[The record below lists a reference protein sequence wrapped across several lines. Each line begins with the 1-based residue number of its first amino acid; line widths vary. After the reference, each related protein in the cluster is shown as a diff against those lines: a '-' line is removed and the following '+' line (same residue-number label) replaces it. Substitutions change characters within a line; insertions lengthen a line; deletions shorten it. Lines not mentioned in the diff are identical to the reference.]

1 MRYDLSFSGQLAA
14 ALTPELILIGGAMIL
29 LLVAV
34 WRTESAQHDRF
45 VGGLSLA
52 LVGVTM
58 AAVIWMLA
66 RGATATPGLIAVDR
80 FRWMVDLLVLLATA
94 VTIALS
100 MDDNRR
106 EGIALGE
113 GYVMVLFAAAGMMVL
128 AAAQDLMMV
137 FLGIEMMSI
146 AVYVLAGLNRRS
158 ARAAEASLKYFLL
171 GAFATGFLL
180 YGIALVYGATGS
192 TQFGTIGHQLAGAN
206 SFSPLLLVGIALLV
220 VGFGF
225 KVAAVPFHMWTPD
238 VYDGSP
244 TPFSAFMAAGVKTA
258 AFASLIRLWTDA
270 FAGARGA
277 WVPVFWWLAAV
288 TMVVGNL
295 VALQQKSIKRMLAYS
310 SIAHAGYLLVAVAS
324 GSIAASSTL
333 LFYMLAYTLA
343 TMGAFA
349 VVVAVSRPGERGQ
362 QISDLEGLWQVR
374 PWLAASMAVF
384 MLSLLGFPIAGGMG
398 FWAKW
403 YVLQT
408 AIGAVNSQIALS
420 VILVLTSVVSAGY
433 YLGIVLAMYMKPRAA
448 DALPVPATPGFTGVV
463 IGISVAALLFFGIQP
478 GLLAKVARDSTPV
491 PAYLHPPGL
500 PDPVPPPRRP

>member
-1 MRYDLSFSGQLAA
+1 MRYDLSIPGQLAA
-14 ALTPELILIGGAMIL
+14 ALTPDLILMGGAMVL

-34 WRTESAQHDRF
+34 WRKESTANDRF
-45 VGGLSLA
+45 IGRLA
-52 LVGVTM
+52 LMLVAITA
-58 AAVIWMLA
+58 AAVGAMLWI
-66 RGATATPGLIAVDR
+66 GTTATPGLIAVDR
-80 FRWMVDLLVLLATA
+80 FRWIVDLLVLLATA
-94 VTIALS
+94 IAIALC

-128 AAAQDLMMV
+128 AASQDLIMV

-192 TQFGTIGHQLAGAN
+192 TQFGTIGHQLAGSRAP
-206 SFSPLLLVGIALLV
+206 SPLLLVGIGMLV

-244 TPFSAFMAAGVKTA
+244 TPFTAFMAAGVKVA
-258 AFASLIRLWTDA
+258 AFAALMRLWADA
-270 FAGARGA
+270 FAGIRSN
-277 WVPVFWWLAAV
+277 WVPVFWWLAAA
-288 TMVVGNL
+288 TMIVGNL
-295 VALQQKSIKRMLAYS
+295 VALQQKSVKRMLAYS
-310 SIAHAGYLLVAVAS
+310 SIAHAGYLLVAIAS
-324 GSIAASSTL
+324 GSIGASPTL

-349 VVVAVSRPGERGQ
+349 VVVALSRPGERGQ

-374 PWLAASMAVF
+374 PWLAAAMAVF

-408 AIGAVNSQIALS
+408 VVSAATPQIALA

-433 YLGIVLAMYMKPRAA
+433 YLGIVLAMYMKPRAP
-448 DALPVPATPGFTGVV
+448 DALPVPSTPGLTGT
-463 IGISVAALLFFGIQP
+463 IIALSAAALLVFGVQP
-478 GLLAKVARDSTPV
+478 GLLAKIARDSTPV

-500 PDPVPPPRRP
+500 PDPVAPVRR